1 MFDYAYYG
9 NTISTPLI
17 MQHIAPH
24 ASLMTSTAMSLIIFA
39 VAAVPGYILAILTVD
54 QIGHKRLQLIG
65 FTGMGLMFLIIGLF
79 PVLVSTVGLFLI
91 VYGLSYFFA
100 EFGPNTTTFLLVGEV
115 FPVNLRTTG
124 HGGSA
129 GLAKVGIYRRL
140 YLPDPARGSWSLRH
154 AAHHFCVLDDRI
166 GVDDTMPART
176 VRSQPG
182 GREQRDRGR
191 DRRIADDGA
200 RVIELNRASSSTAET
215 SFVCNHRR
223 SPR

>member
-129 GLAKVGIYRRL
+129 GLAKVEAFIGAFIFPILLADLGL
-140 YLPDPARGSWSLRH
+140 YGTLRITFVFSMIGLALTTLCLHEPSGLSLEVASNETADETAGSPMMAR
-154 AAHHFCVLDDRI
+154 A
-166 GVDDTMPART
+166 
-176 VRSQPG
+176 
-182 GREQRDRGR
+182 
-191 DRRIADDGA
+191 
-200 RVIELNRASSSTAET
+200 
-215 SFVCNHRR
+215 
-223 SPR
+223 